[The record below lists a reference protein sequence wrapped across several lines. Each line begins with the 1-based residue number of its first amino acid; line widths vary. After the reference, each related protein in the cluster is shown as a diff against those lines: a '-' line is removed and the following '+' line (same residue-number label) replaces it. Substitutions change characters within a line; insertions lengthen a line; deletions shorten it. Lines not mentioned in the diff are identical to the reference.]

1 MYNVAIKLFATE
13 LCVLSLVACGGESES
28 TRAARMLYEEASTTN
43 ISGDPV
49 RAISLLDSLQKTYP
63 AETEWQRAAM
73 KLRPTLIINASD
85 QMIKAIDDSLLVM
98 EQDNIRFK
106 GAMKL
111 ISDKR
116 LVEPYYV
123 DAASFDAD
131 FMSGTGIQPRVS
143 NIGQLYFLS
152 SANGGGLKHTGFT
165 ITCDGESIQCGPV
178 PYDGEMNYR
187 IDGSEIV
194 TYSADQSDKVGA
206 FVKDHS
212 TSAMTLTLTG
222 GKNKS
227 FKLSRKQI
235 EGIVNCYN
243 YSRSII
249 DARQLAFEKER
260 LNRQLEIAKSQAERL
275 AL

>member
-1 MYNVAIKLFATE
+1 
-13 LCVLSLVACGGESES
+13 
-28 TRAARMLYEEASTTN
+28 
-43 ISGDPV
+43 
-49 RAISLLDSLQKTYP
+49 
-63 AETEWQRAAM
+63 
-73 KLRPTLIINASD
+73 
-85 QMIKAIDDSLLVM
+85 
-98 EQDNIRFK
+98 
-106 GAMKL
+106 
-111 ISDKR
+111 
-116 LVEPYYV
+116 
-123 DAASFDAD
+123 
-131 FMSGTGIQPRVS
+131 
-143 NIGQLYFLS
+143 
-152 SANGGGLKHTGFT
+152 
-165 ITCDGESIQCGPV
+165 
-178 PYDGEMNYR
+178 MNYR

-212 TSAMTLTLTG
+212 TGAMTLTLTG